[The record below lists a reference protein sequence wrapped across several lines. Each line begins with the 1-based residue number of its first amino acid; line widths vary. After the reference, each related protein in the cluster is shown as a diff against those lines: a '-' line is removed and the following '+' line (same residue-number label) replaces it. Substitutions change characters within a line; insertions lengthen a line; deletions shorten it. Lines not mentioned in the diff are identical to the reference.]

1 MAEFT
6 ASTIKD
12 LRERTGAGIVDC
24 KTALGECDG
33 DIDKATEYLRKKG
46 LAAASKRAGRI
57 AAEGL
62 VSSYIHMGGKI
73 GVLLEVN
80 CETDFVAKN
89 EDFKQLVHDLCMQI
103 AASNPQFVTK
113 DEVPAELVAKEKE
126 IAEEKAR
133 TEGKPEKIL
142 PKIAEGAVQKWM
154 KEVVLLDQPFV
165 KDPAK
170 DVQTLVNE
178 HIAKIGEKIA
188 VRRFVRYE
196 LGEGLEKRK
205 SDIAAEVAKEL
216 ESA

>member
-1 MAEFT
+1 MAEYT
-6 ASTIKD
+6 AATVKQ

-33 DIDKATEYLRKKG
+33 DIEKATEFLRKKG

-62 VSSYIHMGGKI
+62 VASYIHMGGKI

-80 CETDFVAKN
+80 CETDFVTKN
-89 EDFKQLVHDLCMQI
+89 EDFKQLVKDLSMQI
-103 AASNPQFVTK
+103 AASNPQWVTK
-113 DEVPAELVAKEKE
+113 EEVPADLLQKEKE
-126 IAEEKAR
+126 IAEEKAKA
-133 TEGKPEKIL
+133 EGKPEKIL
-142 PKIAEGAVQKWM
+142 SKIAEGAVQKWM
-154 KEVVLLDQPFV
+154 KEVVLLEQPFV

-170 DVQTLVNE
+170 DVQTLISE

-196 LGEGLEKRK
+196 LGEGLEKRTN
-205 SDIAAEVAKEL
+205 DIAAEVAKEL
-216 ESA
+216 GA